1 MREVLRCDNGL
12 LGMGT
17 PSWNRVEIDRAALR
31 HNFRQVRK
39 LVGPIMGILAVVKA
53 DAYGHGLIP
62 AAQAFAEAGATA
74 FGVAEVEEGVQLR
87 QAGITGQI
95 VVMLGV
101 DRQGAAEAVAHD
113 LTPVVYTLEAL
124 ESLGAQAAKGG
135 CRKGVQIKVD
145 VGMGRLGLLPHEI
158 EPFLTALRRFP
169 SLYLSGIVSHFPKAD
184 VEGDATTDK
193 QYALFQ
199 ELLARVQDGGEARV
213 NHIANS
219 ATLMRY
225 PEMRCDLVRPG
236 ISLYGCYP
244 ADWLRQASD
253 LDLRPV
259 MRFATTV
266 LQVKEVPAGHGISY
280 GYRYVTERPTRLAVL
295 PVGYADGYLRRMA
308 GKAEVLLAGQRALV
322 RGMICMNACMADV
335 TEIPGIKAG
344 DEAVLLGRQGAGE
357 IGAEEIARWSDT
369 INYEILCLFGSCNRQ
384 VYVEP
389 VS

>member
-1 MREVLRCDNGL
+1 M
-12 LGMGT
+12 
-17 PSWNRVEIDRAALR
+17 EIDRAALR
-31 HNFRQVRK
+31 HNFRQVRQ
-39 LVGPIMGILAVVKA
+39 LVGPAVGILAVVKA
-53 DAYGHGLIP
+53 DAYGHGLVQ

-101 DRQGAAEAVAHD
+101 DRHGAAEAVAHE

-124 ESLGAQAAKGG
+124 EALAAQAAKAG

-145 VGMGRLGLLPHEI
+145 VGMGRFGILPHEL
-158 EPFLTALRRFP
+158 EPFIAALRRFP
-169 SLYLSGIVSHFPKAD
+169 NLYLSGIASHFPRAD
-184 VEGDATTDK
+184 AEGDATTEK
-193 QYALFQ
+193 QYGLFQ
-199 ELLARVQDGGEARV
+199 ELLGQVQDGGEGRI

-225 PEMRCDLVRPG
+225 PGMRCDLVRPG

-244 ADWLRQASD
+244 ADWLGQASA
-253 LDLRPV
+253 LNLRPV

-266 LQVKEVPAGHGISY
+266 LQVKEVPAGQGISY
-280 GYRYVTERPTRLAVL
+280 GHRYVTEHPTRLAVL

-308 GKAEVLLAGQRALV
+308 GKAEVLLAGQRAPV

-335 TEIPGIKAG
+335 TDIPGVKVG
-344 DEAVLLGRQGAGE
+344 DEAVLLGCQGAGE
-357 IGAEEIARWSDT
+357 IRAEEIARWSDT

-384 VYVEP
+384 VYVDP

>member
-1 MREVLRCDNGL
+1 MS
-12 LGMGT
+12 GMGT
-17 PSWNRVEIDRAALR
+17 PSWNRVEVDRAALR

-39 LVGPIMGILAVVKA
+39 LVGPTVDILAVVKA
-53 DAYGHGLIP
+53 DAYGHGLVP

-74 FGVAEVEEGVQLR
+74 FGVAEVEEGVRLR
-87 QAGITGQI
+87 QSGITGQI
-95 VVMLGV
+95 VIMLGV

-113 LTPVVYTLEAL
+113 LTPVVYTLESLEAL
-124 ESLGAQAAKGG
+124 AAQATKAG
-135 CRKGVQIKVD
+135 CRKGVQVKVD
-145 VGMGRLGLLPHEI
+145 VGMGRFGILPHELA
-158 EPFLTALRRFP
+158 PFIAALRRFP
-169 SLYLSGIVSHFPKAD
+169 SLYLAGIASHFPKAD
-184 VEGDATTDK
+184 AEGDPITEK
-193 QYALFQ
+193 QYSLFQ
-199 ELLARVQDGGEARV
+199 ELLGQVQEGGEPRV
-213 NHIANS
+213 SHIANS

-244 ADWLRQASD
+244 ADWLGQASA

-266 LQVKEVPAGHGISY
+266 LQVKEVPAGQGISY
-280 GYRYVTERPTRLAVL
+280 GHRYVTERPTRLAVL

-308 GKAEVLLAGQRALV
+308 GRAEVLLAGQRAPV

-335 TEIPGIKAG
+335 TDIPGVKAG

-357 IGAEEIARWSDT
+357 IRAEEIARWSDT

-384 VYVEP
+384 VYVD
-389 VS
+389 SAS

>member
-1 MREVLRCDNGL
+1 
-12 LGMGT
+12 
-17 PSWNRVEIDRAALR
+17 VEIDRAALR

-39 LVGPIMGILAVVKA
+39 LVGPAVGILAVVKA
-53 DAYGHGLIP
+53 DAYGHGLVP
-62 AAQAFAEAGATA
+62 AAQAFAEAGATS

-101 DRQGAAEAVAHD
+101 DRQGAVEAVAHD

-124 ESLGAQAAKGG
+124 EALAAQAAKSG
-135 CRKGVQIKVD
+135 CRKEVQIKVD

-169 SLYLSGIVSHFPKAD
+169 SLHLSGIVSHFPKAD
-184 VEGDATTDK
+184 VEGDATTEK
-193 QYALFQ
+193 QYGLFQ
-199 ELLARVQDGGEARV
+199 DLLTRVQDGGGERI

-225 PEMRCDLVRPG
+225 PQMRCDLVRPG

-244 ADWLRQASD
+244 ADWLRQASE

-259 MRFATTV
+259 MRFVTTV
-266 LQVKEVPAGHGISY
+266 LQVKEVPAGQGISY
-280 GYRYVTERPTRLAVL
+280 GHRYVTERPTRLAVL
-295 PVGYADGYLRRMA
+295 PVGYDDGYLRRMA
-308 GKAEVLLAGQRALV
+308 GKAEVLLAGQRAPV

-335 TEIPGIKAG
+335 TEIPGVKAG

-357 IGAEEIARWSDT
+357 IRAEEIARWSDT

-384 VYVEP
+384 VYVDSE
-389 VS
+389 S

>member
-1 MREVLRCDNGL
+1 MEV
-12 LGMGT
+12 
-17 PSWNRVEIDRAALR
+17 DRAALR

-39 LVGPIMGILAVVKA
+39 LVGPTVDILAVVKA
-53 DAYGHGLIP
+53 DAYGHGLVP

-74 FGVAEVEEGVQLR
+74 FGVAEVEEGVRLR

-95 VVMLGV
+95 VIMLGV
-101 DRQGAAEAVAHD
+101 DRHGAAEAVAHD

-124 ESLGAQAAKGG
+124 EALAAQAAKAG

-145 VGMGRLGLLPHEI
+145 VGMGRLGILPHEI
-158 EPFLTALRRFP
+158 EPFLVVLRRFP
-169 SLYLSGIVSHFPKAD
+169 SLYLSGIASHFPKAD
-184 VEGDATTDK
+184 VEGDAVTEE

-199 ELLARVQDGGEARV
+199 ELLTRAQDGGEGQVR
-213 NHIANS
+213 HIANS

-225 PEMRCDLVRPG
+225 PQMRCDMVRPG

-244 ADWLRQASD
+244 ADWLGQASA

-259 MRFATTV
+259 MHFATTV
-266 LQVKEVPAGHGISY
+266 LQVKEVPAGQGISY
-280 GYRYVTERPTRLAVL
+280 GHRYVTARTTRLAVL
-295 PVGYADGYLRRMA
+295 PVGYDDGYLRRMA
-308 GKAEVLLAGQRALV
+308 GKAEVLLAGQRAPV

-335 TEIPGIKAG
+335 TDILGVKAG

-357 IGAEEIARWSDT
+357 IRAEEIARWSDT

-384 VYVEP
+384 VQIDSEESTAQP
-389 VS
+389 VC